1 VADRSAADV
10 LAWAREQDVADP
22 LRPLRERFYQQ
33 SGRIYLDGNSL
44 GLLSRDAES
53 ALQQALREWR
63 DLGIDGWMEAK
74 RPWFTTAEEL
84 GALQAPLVGALPA
97 EVVVTGT
104 TTVNLHALAATF
116 YHPSGRRTKILAD
129 ELNFPSDIYALQSL
143 LRLHGLDPAEHLI
156 LAPSRDGRTL
166 DEEDLIQAMTDEVAL
181 VLLPGVLYRSGQ
193 LLDMERLAAAAQARS
208 IPIGLDLCHS
218 AGAVPHQLHDWGVD
232 FAFWCGYKYLNGGP
246 GAPAGLFVH
255 QRHHGRTPALSGWF
269 GVAKTR
275 QFDMSLTFEPAPTA
289 GAWQISTP
297 SILASAPLWGAL
309 QLFHEA
315 GGMAPLR
322 ERSLRLTDFLIE
334 QAETHLLPLGFTIGT
349 PLERSRRGGHVSLEH
364 PAAVQITKALKH
376 RQIIPDFRRPN
387 VVRLAPVPLYNT
399 FEEIWLTVQALVKI
413 VTSGEHQTFSA
424 ERNPVA

>member
-1 VADRSAADV
+1 MPGRSLADA
-10 LAWAREQDVADP
+10 LTWAREQDQADP
-22 LRPLRERFYQQ
+22 LRSIRERFYQP

-44 GLLSRDAES
+44 GLLSREAEH
-53 ALQQALREWR
+53 ALQRALTEWR
-63 DLGIDGWMEAK
+63 DLGIDGWTEAAH
-74 RPWFTTAEEL
+74 PWFTTAEEL
-84 GALQAPLVGALPA
+84 GALQAPLVGALPQ

-104 TTVNLHALAATF
+104 TTVNLHALVATF

-143 LRLHGLDPAEHLI
+143 LQLHGLDPAQHLI
-156 LAPSRDGRTL
+156 LAHSRDGKTL
-166 DEEDLIQAMTDEVAL
+166 DEDDLIQAMTDEVAL

-193 LLDMERLAAAAQARS
+193 LLDMGRLVEAAQARS

-255 QRHHGRTPALSGWF
+255 ERHHGRTPALSGWF
-269 GVAKTR
+269 GYAKSR

-309 QLFHEA
+309 SLFHEA
-315 GGMAPLR
+315 GGISPLR

-334 QAETHLLPLGFTIGT
+334 LASAQLIPLGFTIGT
-349 PLERSRRGGHVSLEH
+349 PLEPARRGGHLSLEH
-364 PAAVQITKALKH
+364 PAAVQIAKALKQ
-376 RQIIPDFRRPN
+376 RQIIPDFRKPN
-387 VVRLAPVPLYNT
+387 VIRLAPAALYNT
-399 FEEIWLTVQALVKI
+399 FEELSLTVQALVEI
-413 VTSGEHQTFSA
+413 VTTGEHHSFSA

>member
-1 VADRSAADV
+1 MPERSIADA
-10 LAWAREQDVADP
+10 LTWARAQDQADP
-22 LRPLRERFYQQ
+22 LRALRDRFYQQ
-33 SGRIYLDGNSL
+33 PGRIYLDGNSL

-53 ALQQALREWR
+53 ALQQALTEWR
-63 DLGIDGWMEAK
+63 DLGIDGWTEAE

-84 GALQAPLVGALPA
+84 GALQAPLVGALPQ

-104 TTVNLHALAATF
+104 TTVNLHALVATF
-116 YHPSGRRTKILAD
+116 YRPSGRRTKILAD

-143 LRLHGLDPAEHLI
+143 LQLHGLDPKEHLI
-156 LAPSRDGRTL
+156 LASSRDGRTL
-166 DEEDLIQAMTDEVAL
+166 AEEDLIQAMTDEVAL

-193 LLDMERLAAAAQARS
+193 LLDMGRLAAEAQARS

-255 QRHHGRTPALSGWF
+255 ERHHGRTPALSGWF
-269 GVAKTR
+269 GYEKSR
-275 QFDMSLTFEPAPTA
+275 QFDMSLEFEPASNA

-309 QLFHEA
+309 RLFHEA

-334 QAETHLLPLGFTIGT
+334 LVNTQLVPLGFTIGT
-349 PLERSRRGGHVSLEH
+349 PLESARRGGHISLEH
-364 PAAVQITKALKH
+364 PAAVQIAKALKQ

-387 VVRLAPVPLYNT
+387 VIRLAPAPLYNT
-399 FEEIWLTVQALVKI
+399 FEELWLTVRALAEI
-413 VTSGEHQTFSA
+413 VSGGEHLSFSG